1 MKTKTWTVE
10 LFLSEEGSS
19 THARAVLHTGEG
31 EGREIVGTGH
41 SRRNP
46 HDPAVPEIGDE
57 VAAARA
63 LTALGSAL
71 LDVATDDIAGVTEK
85 PALLLH

>member
-1 MKTKTWTVE
+1 MKTKTWTVQVLITE
-10 LFLSEEGSS
+10 DGSN
-19 THARAVLHTGEG
+19 TTARAVLSTGEG
-31 EGREIVGTGH
+31 AREVVGTGK
-41 SRRNP
+41 SKRNP

-63 LTALGSAL
+63 LAALGSAL
-71 LDVATDDIAGVTEK
+71 LDVATDDIAGVTER

>member
-1 MKTKTWTVE
+1 MQAKTWTVE
-10 LFLSEEGSS
+10 VFISEAGPNTE
-19 THARAVLHTGEG
+19 ARAVLRTGG
-31 EGREIVGTGH
+31 DAAREVVATGH

-46 HDPAVPEIGDE
+46 ADPAVPEIGDE
-57 VAAARA
+57 VAVARA